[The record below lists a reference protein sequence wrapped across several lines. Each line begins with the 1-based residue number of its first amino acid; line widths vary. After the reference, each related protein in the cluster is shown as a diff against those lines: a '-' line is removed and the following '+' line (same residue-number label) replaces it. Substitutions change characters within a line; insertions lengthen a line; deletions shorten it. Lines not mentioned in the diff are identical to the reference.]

1 MTTMRTELGRGGRS
15 RQRRP
20 AGWISARR
28 DVIVVYL
35 VFGLMVALGGILSP
49 DFLTSFNVQNVI
61 GAAAPLAL
69 VAIGQTFVILT
80 RGIDLSVGSTMSLT
94 TVVAA
99 IYMNGSDSRLLGG
112 ALMCIGIGA
121 GLGLVN
127 GLVITVL
134 RVQPIIATLG
144 MMSIVQGLTFVR
156 SMTPA
161 GLTPPFLQQQIY
173 GKVGSLPKSAIVIAV
188 AFALALFVLRKTR
201 YGMHVYALGGAE
213 ESTRLS
219 GVSTFRV
226 KLSVYVLSGIFAAL
240 AGLLLAGR
248 LGQGDPLSGQVFMLT
263 SIAVVAIGGSSLFG
277 GRGGLAGTLA
287 GVLILT
293 MLGNILNLEGVS
305 TYPQQLITG
314 LLIIVVVALY
324 SVGRLRLS
332 HLQLPMLLRLPDR

>member
-1 MTTMRTELGRGGRS
+1 MSATTGEARSAARHRLRLSARWVLG
-15 RQRRP
+15 
-20 AGWISARR
+20 RR
-28 DVIVVYL
+28 DVLVVYSVL
-35 VFGLMVALGGILSP
+35 GLMVALGRALSP
-49 DFLTSFNVQNVI
+49 NFLTSFNVQNVI

-69 VAIGQTFVILT
+69 VAVGQTFVILT
-80 RGIDLSVGSTMSLT
+80 GGIDLSVGSTMSLT

-99 IYMNGSDSRLLGG
+99 IYMNGSDSRLAVG

-127 GLVITVL
+127 GLFVTVL
-134 RVQPIIATLG
+134 KVEPIIATLG

-161 GLTPPFLQQQIY
+161 GLTPPLLQQLIY
-173 GKVGSLPKSAIVIAV
+173 GNVSFMPKPAIVIVA
-188 AFALALFVLRKTR
+188 AFAAALFVLRKTR
-201 YGMHVYALGGAE
+201 YGMRVYALGGGE

-219 GVSTFRV
+219 GVSTSRV

-248 LGQGDPLSGQVFMLT
+248 LGQGDPLAGQVFMLT

-293 MLGNILNLEGVS
+293 ILGNLLNLEGVAS
-305 TYPQQLITG
+305 YPQQLITG

-324 SVGRLRLS
+324 SIGRLRLTIPR
-332 HLQLPMLLRLPDR
+332 LPMLARLRD